1 MTDTAVLIACVVVSG
16 LAGLLGYIL
25 GHREG
30 TLEGFLNGAVTI
42 LTEND
47 DFLAYNSHL
56 VKHMQQKAEGEDD
69 DDDDDYH
76 NDYYEC
82 Q

>member
-1 MTDTAVLIACVVVSG
+1 MNDTAVLIVCIVLCAAS
-16 LAGLLGYIL
+16 GLLGFIL

-56 VKHMQQKAEGEDD
+56 VKHMQQKAEDEDNDD
-69 DDDDDYH
+69 DMEIYP
-76 NDYYEC
+76 
-82 Q
+82 

>member
-1 MTDTAVLIACVVVSG
+1 VDVTYLISCIVLCG
-16 LAGLLGYIL
+16 LSGLLGYFL

-30 TLEGFLNGAVTI
+30 TLEGFLNGAATI

-56 VKHMQQKAEGEDD
+56 VKHMAKNAEDAGDD
-69 DDDDDYH
+69 DDDDTPDYS
-76 NDYYEC
+76 DYP
-82 Q
+82 